1 MTLES
6 AKGTIPKW
14 STYFLYAIGL
24 TLAYI
29 LSGFFCIP
37 YLSPPPDNYSL
48 IWLPSGVG
56 LLLFMVLGYSAIF
69 WVFVGSYIINGFY
82 FVVFFQQSI
91 DTSLLSYSLLYALI
105 DVLEAY
111 LAWKIVLYF
120 EKKDK
125 YPLFT
130 RNNQLISFWIWV
142 CLLPSFIA
150 GISLIGVEMMRAGKM
165 LASSL
170 TIKTIVYFTVG
181 NTSGFL
187 LVSPIFWAIKNK
199 KYFPK
204 SPSKNIISTILLI
217 ISIILISFF
226 AKIPAIVFVI
236 IPVLAILAKYGNL
249 FYSIITAFIICIMLS
264 IGTSANL
271 GYFAL
276 HMENDSSFEPVLF
289 LVSLIFVLLFST
301 VAFAELNLH
310 KNNLQKLVN
319 ETVNTLEVSE
329 ERYKVLAENVIDVIW
344 VLNLKLGRITFVS
357 PSIFQLRGYTSEEAI
372 QQRLED
378 SLTPDSVKRVN
389 ERIAVA
395 SKEFLSNPN
404 KLVYYYDEF
413 QQYHKDG
420 SIIWIE
426 TVTHLIKNKQGE
438 LEVIGISRNI
448 SKRKEAE
455 AIQQA
460 TNKRLDELNATK
472 DKFYSIIAHD
482 LMSPFNTL
490 IGFSSLL
497 NKQSAKN
504 DMEGVAKSAKFMHDA
519 AEKTKDLLKN
529 LLQWSE
535 TQTGRIKFNPEII
548 NLSDP
553 VNEVMDLFKETAE
566 QKGIE
571 MKIDIPQEGKIIV
584 DKSMLSTIL
593 RNLVSN
599 AIKYTYPGG
608 FLQLT
613 AQEKEH
619 EWLFQVRDNGVGMET
634 EVSQQI
640 FQIGTH
646 KSEAG
651 TLKEQGTGLGLIL
664 CKEFVEKHGG
674 TIWVDSKTGAGSV
687 FGFNIPIK

>member
-1 MTLES
+1 MDVIE
-6 AKGTIPKW
+6 
-14 STYFLYAIGL
+14 
-24 TLAYI
+24 
-29 LSGFFCIP
+29 
-37 YLSPPPDNYSL
+37 
-48 IWLPSGVG
+48 
-56 LLLFMVLGYSAIF
+56 
-69 WVFVGSYIINGFY
+69 
-82 FVVFFQQSI
+82 
-91 DTSLLSYSLLYALI
+91 ALI
-105 DVLEAY
+105 
-111 LAWKIVLYF
+111 AWKIVLYLEQKNKF
-120 EKKDK
+120 
-125 YPLFT
+125 LFFT
-130 RNNQLISFWIWV
+130 RNSQLISFFIFV
-142 CLLPSFIA
+142 CLIPSVITA
-150 GISLIGVEMMRAGKM
+150 IGLVVLEMLKVGKSFPFPNFFKM
-165 LASSL
+165 A
-170 TIKTIVYFTVG
+170 TYFTFG
-181 NTSGFL
+181 NSIGLL
-187 LVSPIFWAIKNK
+187 LVSPLYWAIKNK
-199 KYFPK
+199 NYFPAVNRNGAL
-204 SPSKNIISTILLI
+204 SLIALITVIILASFTSVP
-217 ISIILISFF
+217 SIIFIT
-226 AKIPAIVFVI
+226 
-236 IPVLAILAKYGNL
+236 IPVLTILAKYGNL
-249 FYSIITAFIICIMLS
+249 LYSIIGAFVICILLS
-264 IGTSANL
+264 LGTAYKYSF
-271 GYFAL
+271 FAL
-276 HMENDSSFEPVLF
+276 HLDNNTTFETVLF
-289 LVSLIFVLLFST
+289 LLSLVFVLLFST
-301 VAFAELNLH
+301 IAFGELNLH

-329 ERYKVLAENVIDVIW
+329 VRYKVLAENVIDVIW

-372 QQRLED
+372 KQRLED

-426 TVTHLIKNKQGE
+426 TVTHMIKNKQGE

-504 DMEGVAKSAKFMHDA
+504 DMEGVAKSARFMHDA

-535 TQTGRIKFNPEII
+535 TQTGRIKFNPEPI
-548 NLSDP
+548 NLSEP

-566 QKGIE
+566 QKGID
-571 MKIDIPQEGKIIV
+571 MKIDIPLDREIIV

-613 AQEKEH
+613 AQEKEQ
-619 EWLFQVRDNGVGMET
+619 EW
-634 EVSQQI
+634 S
-640 FQIGTH
+640 
-646 KSEAG
+646 
-651 TLKEQGTGLGLIL
+651 LK
-664 CKEFVEKHGG
+664 CCNKYFK
-674 TIWVDSKTGAGSV
+674 
-687 FGFNIPIK
+687 